1 MATKELSLGESATT
15 SLDSSSDP
23 PAGVASTLP
32 LADRKALG
40 FASLFVGLACVY
52 LVGFAPMMTVHN
64 AAHDT
69 RHTSAFPCH

>member
-1 MATKELSLGESATT
+1 MATEHLSLGQPASTALDSTDGVATT
-15 SLDSSSDP
+15 S
-23 PAGVASTLP
+23 A
-32 LADRKALG
+32 LADRKVLG
-40 FASLFVGLACVY
+40 LASLVVGIACVY

>member
-1 MATKELSLGESATT
+1 MATKELSLSVSADAPSSVATT
-15 SLDSSSDP
+15 MP
-23 PAGVASTLP
+23 R
-32 LADRKALG
+32 ADRKALG
-40 FASLFVGLACVY
+40 LTSLIVGLACIY

>member
-1 MATKELSLGESATT
+1 MATKDLHLGQAADVSIA
-15 SLDSSSDP
+15 LP
-23 PAGVASTLP
+23 VAN
-32 LADRKALG
+32 RKALG
-40 FASLFVGLACVY
+40 IGSLFVGLAFIY

>member
-1 MATKELSLGESATT
+1 ML
-15 SLDSSSDP
+15 P
-23 PAGVASTLP
+23 IAG
-32 LADRKALG
+32 RKALG
-40 FASLFVGLACVY
+40 IGSLIVGLACVY